1 MTDVETPV
9 TVDGNETK
17 PAATESTVNAKASF
31 GILAIFIAIIVIGA
45 IATGA
50 TGSKEDE
57 STTGGSSSII
67 DTEAE
72 EMSSQYFE
80 RISTFA
86 VCEQLDPNC
95 NVDDETVAEI
105 VSATVDGMT
114 LVYTDGKQES
124 IGFVDISDPSKPSA
138 AGLVAV
144 GGESTSVA
152 VYDENY
158 VVTSVNTSPD
168 FINTS
173 GVLQVVSLSDDK
185 SIVASIDLG
194 GQPDAI
200 AVSPDKSF
208 IAVAIENERDE
219 DLNDGLIPQM
229 PAGYLAVID
238 SSADDPSEW
247 TMSKVELTGLEGVLY
262 ESDPEPEFVAINEN
276 NVAVVTMQENNGIA
290 LVDLN
295 TMSVMKS
302 FTAGAVDLEMID
314 TEDNGIILQDSSL
327 SQVKREPDGVTWI
340 GTDYFATANEG
351 DLDGGS
357 RGFSIYN
364 LEGEVVYESGSF
376 MDQYCVKIGHYNEG
390 RSGKKG
396 NEPENVFYGV
406 YGDEKLLFVN
416 SERSSVVFVY
426 EVSDV
431 TKPVFK
437 QVLPTALAPEG
448 SVAITA
454 RSLFIVASEED
465 DRGDKIRSGLN
476 IYELKSESMPSY
488 PTLFSEEGIPF
499 SALSGL
505 SYNAQDGFLYSV
517 DDSFYSKSRIFKI
530 DVSVKPYK
538 VVEATQIKD
547 MNGLLPESLVNADD
561 MTVNLDLE
569 GVEAMSDGTFWVVSE
584 GRGTIGDESRPFES
598 PNLLLHVTP
607 DGTIAKA
614 VTFPEEYASKQVR
627 FGLEGVAVEGDM
639 IVTTTQRAWTNETN
653 PRLGIYDLNS
663 DSWKFVYYPLDA
675 PESQVGGWVG
685 LSDIA
690 AVGDMKF
697 LILERDNQGGPD
709 AAIKRIYLV
718 DLAEVE
724 EGSTITKTLVQDII
738 PDLKEATNGFV
749 MEKVEGLAYDGEYMW
764 INNDNDGVDDN
775 SGEQLLLKL
784 GAFTA

>member
-9 TVDGNETK
+9 AVNGNEK
-17 PAATESTVNAKASF
+17 PTTTENKVNAKASI

-50 TGSKEDE
+50 TGSSEED
-57 STTGGSSSII
+57 STTGSSGII

-86 VCEQLDPNC
+86 VCEQLDPTC
-95 NVDDETVAEI
+95 NIDDETVAEI
-105 VSATVDGMT
+105 VSATLDGMT
-114 LVYTDGKQES
+114 LVYTDGKQDS

-138 AGLVAV
+138 AGLVPV

-219 DLNDGLIPQM
+219 DLNDGIIPQM

-247 TMSKVELTGLEGVLY
+247 TMTKVELTGLSGVLY

-276 NVAVVTMQENNGIA
+276 NIAVVTMQENNGIA

-295 TMSVMKS
+295 TLSVMNS
-302 FTAGAVDLEMID
+302 FTAGTVDLDMID
-314 TEDNGIILQDSSL
+314 TEDNGIISLDSSL
-327 SQVKREPDGVTWI
+327 AQVKREPDGVTWI

-364 LEGEVVYESGSF
+364 LEGEVMYESGSF

-431 TKPVFK
+431 TNPVFK

-448 SVAITA
+448 SVAIPD

-465 DRGDKIRSGLN
+465 ARGDKIRSGLN
-476 IYELKSESMPSY
+476 IYELTSESMPSY
-488 PTLFSEEGIPF
+488 PTLISEEGIPF

-505 SYNAQDGFLYSV
+505 SYGAHDGFLYSV

-584 GRGTIGDESRPFES
+584 GSGTIGDESRPFES
-598 PNLLLHVTP
+598 PNLLLHVDS
-607 DGTIAKA
+607 DGTIVKA

-627 FGLEGVAVEGDM
+627 FGLEGVAVKGDM

-653 PRLGIYDLNS
+653 PRLGMYDTIN

-690 AVGDMKF
+690 AVGDDMKF

-718 DLAEVE
+718 DLADVE
-724 EGSTITKTLVQDII
+724 EGSTISKTLVQDII